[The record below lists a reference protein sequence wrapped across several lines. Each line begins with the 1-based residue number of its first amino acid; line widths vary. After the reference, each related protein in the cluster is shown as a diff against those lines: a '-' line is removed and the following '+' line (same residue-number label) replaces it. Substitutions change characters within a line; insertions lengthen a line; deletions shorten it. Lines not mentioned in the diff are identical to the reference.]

1 MNVEEQFVAS
11 PDISMFQ
18 GEHPVVMRPRA
29 SGISLF
35 GERKTEECQRFGV
48 APREAGATQL
58 RLEKGNRLL

>member
-1 MNVEEQFVAS
+1 
-11 PDISMFQ
+11 MFQ